1 MRCKSPNSYSCSR
14 YLLGE
19 RRQLALPKQKKT
31 APEIRSRPKSNS
43 RWLPR
48 RWSWRSFAF
57 LSFAFT
63 LAAALLSAL
72 SAILFT
78 LRLTLRLNLLATF
91 ATATSAS
98 PAADILRPWLDVFF
112 MPVSL
117 VLAAFG
123 IVFVLQIRVRIL

>member
-1 MRCKSPNSYSCSR
+1 MRCKSPSSYSCSR

-19 RRQLALPKQKKT
+19 RRQPALPKQKKT

-43 RWLPR
+43 CWLPR

-63 LAAALLSAL
+63 LAAALLS
-72 SAILFT
+72 ILFT

-98 PAADILRPWLDVFF
+98 PAADILRPGPDVFF
-112 MPVSL
+112 MPVSF